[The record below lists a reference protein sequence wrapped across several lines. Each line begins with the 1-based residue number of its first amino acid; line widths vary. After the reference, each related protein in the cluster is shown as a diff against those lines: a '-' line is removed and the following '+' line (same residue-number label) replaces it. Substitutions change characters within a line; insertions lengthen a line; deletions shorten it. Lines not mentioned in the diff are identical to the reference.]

1 MTAMPTSVQLRQY
14 FGGKVHQAT
23 RSAAQQAADIEQR
36 DRHQRDVQ
44 PWGNETASGYITCVI
59 PTGTATTPDPGVW
72 LTFGR
77 MAFIVEPVPGSFI
90 AYDQGAN
97 ILDEVKVFGTVKEL
111 PVDPDGLY
119 RRARVSLG
127 YYGGTPGAK
136 LNVGWSFTGPAL
148 RMT

>member
-59 PTGTATTPDPGVW
+59 PTGTATTIDPGVW
-72 LTFGR
+72 LSFGR
-77 MAFIVEPVPGSFI
+77 MAYISEPVPLSFV
-90 AYDQGAN
+90 AVDTGAN
-97 ILDEVKVFGTVKEL
+97 QLDEVKVFGTVKEV

-119 RRARVSLG
+119 RRARVALG
-127 YYGGTPGAK
+127 FYGGVPGATIR
-136 LNVGWSFTGPAL
+136 VGWSFIGPAL